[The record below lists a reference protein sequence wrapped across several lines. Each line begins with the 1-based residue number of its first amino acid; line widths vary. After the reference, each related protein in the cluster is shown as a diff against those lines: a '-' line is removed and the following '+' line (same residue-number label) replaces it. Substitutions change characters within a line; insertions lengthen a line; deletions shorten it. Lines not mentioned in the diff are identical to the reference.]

1 MNGDQRIQN
10 RKERKCNTRSEMVTW
25 AETDPPETDWWS
37 WTWKCYSL
45 NWGTP
50 SVTHLNLIS
59 SKVTG
64 HFHMFSWLWITSLR
78 IIYSSSQF
86 TVVFFLLPG
95 ALSPSLLEVEG
106 CEIVQET
113 SIMPSSPPRLPST
126 SPPPPQPAPP
136 AGSLAVISL
145 SASSVGWI
153 PASSWGKRA
162 RLIECHNISSPGS
175 SVF

>member
-25 AETDPPETDWWS
+25 AETDPQETDWWS

-59 SKVTG
+59 SQVTG
-64 HFHMFSWLWITSLR
+64 HFHMFLWLWITSLR

-113 SIMPSSPPRLPST
+113 SIMPSSPRRL
-126 SPPPPQPAPP
+126 PPPPPHHHNLHP
-136 AGSLAVISL
+136 GRL
-145 SASSVGWI
+145 SGCYQSECLLCWVNPCILMGEASEADRV
-153 PASSWGKRA
+153 P
-162 RLIECHNISSPGS
+162 
-175 SVF
+175 

>member
-25 AETDPPETDWWS
+25 AETDPQETDWWS

-50 SVTHLNLIS
+50 SVTHLNPHFQS
-59 SKVTG
+59 SHRTLPHVLVTLD
-64 HFHMFSWLWITSLR
+64 HFPQDHLFK
-78 IIYSSSQF
+78 F
-86 TVVFFLLPG
+86 TVH
-95 ALSPSLLEVEG
+95 G
-106 CEIVQET
+106 CLF
-113 SIMPSSPPRLPST
+113 SSPRRSLSLSAGSRGLWNCPGNINHAFISPPPPST
-126 SPPPPQPAPP
+126 SPPPPQPVPP

>member
-59 SKVTG
+59 SQVTG

-113 SIMPSSPPRLPST
+113 SIMPSSPRRL
-126 SPPPPQPAPP
+126 PPPPPHHHNLHP
-136 AGSLAVISL
+136 GRL
-145 SASSVGWI
+145 SGCYQSECLLCRVNPCILMGEASEADRV
-153 PASSWGKRA
+153 P
-162 RLIECHNISSPGS
+162 
-175 SVF
+175 

>member
-10 RKERKCNTRSEMVTW
+10 RKERKCNTRSEIVTW
-25 AETDPPETDWWS
+25 AETDPQETDWWS

-50 SVTHLNLIS
+50 SVTHLNLIF

-113 SIMPSSPPRLPST
+113 SIMPSSPRRL
-126 SPPPPQPAPP
+126 PPPPPHHHNLYPRPALWLLSVWVPP
-136 AGSLAVISL
+136 LLGESLHPHGGSER
-145 SASSVGWI
+145 GW
-153 PASSWGKRA
+153 
-162 RLIECHNISSPGS
+162 
-175 SVF
+175 

>member
-25 AETDPPETDWWS
+25 AETDPQETDWWS

-59 SKVTG
+59 SQVTG

-113 SIMPSSPPRLPST
+113 SIMPSSPRRL
-126 SPPPPQPAPP
+126 PPPPPHHHNLHP
-136 AGSLAVISL
+136 GRL
-145 SASSVGWI
+145 SGCYQSECLLCRVNPCILMGEASEADRV
-153 PASSWGKRA
+153 P
-162 RLIECHNISSPGS
+162 
-175 SVF
+175 

>member
-25 AETDPPETDWWS
+25 AETDPQETDWWS

-113 SIMPSSPPRLPST
+113 SIMPSSPRRL
-126 SPPPPQPAPP
+126 PPPPPHHHNLHP
-136 AGSLAVISL
+136 GRL
-145 SASSVGWI
+145 SGCYQSECLLCRVNPCILMGEASEADRV
-153 PASSWGKRA
+153 P
-162 RLIECHNISSPGS
+162 
-175 SVF
+175 

>member
-25 AETDPPETDWWS
+25 AETDPQETDWWS

-50 SVTHLNLIS
+50 SVTHLNLIF

-113 SIMPSSPPRLPST
+113 SIMPSSPRRL
-126 SPPPPQPAPP
+126 PPPPPHHHNLHP
-136 AGSLAVISL
+136 GRL
-145 SASSVGWI
+145 SGCYQSECLLCRVNPCILMGEASEADRV
-153 PASSWGKRA
+153 P
-162 RLIECHNISSPGS
+162 
-175 SVF
+175 